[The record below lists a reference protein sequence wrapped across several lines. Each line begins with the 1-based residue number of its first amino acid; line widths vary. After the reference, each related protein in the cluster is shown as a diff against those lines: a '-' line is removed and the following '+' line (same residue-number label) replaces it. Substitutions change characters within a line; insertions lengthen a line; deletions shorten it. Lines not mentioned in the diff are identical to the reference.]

1 MNFEEIMY
9 KQPIINICTIGSVS
23 NGKTTLMKALTGE
36 STAKF
41 HKEKE
46 RNMTIKLGYTSC
58 KIWECPKC
66 EVFKYHPTSSKKK
79 KSKCPKC
86 CEPAKLVNHISFVDC
101 PGHHSY
107 LGTMMSGVTVVD
119 GCLLVTDGSKKQPAQ
134 QTIEHLKIAT
144 SLDIVK
150 DNMLVFQNKLDLV
163 SITDAC
169 LHLEKIRYLL
179 WEYKIKSAPIV
190 PISAQSEYNIDAVC
204 EYLMRLKPHK
214 RDITHDLLMQI
225 IRTFDVNKPGCEYEK
240 MTGGVIGGVI
250 IRGMIKIG
258 DEVVIQPGL
267 IKKGGFYTPIKSKVL
282 SIKCGTEKLET
293 AYPGANVGLSLTIDP
308 FISKQDRLVGSLV
321 GHKME
326 TMPDCFK
333 ECMAPYF
340 PINKYDKLSRKED
353 LIVNIGSSRIN
364 AIVKAIVRENE
375 IKKLHLILQRPVCA
389 SFYDKFLITQKI
401 KNEWTVSYVAYVE
414 KIKKLSPS

>member
-1 MNFEEIMY
+1 MN

-58 KIWECPKC
+58 KIWECLNC

-86 CEPAKLVNHISFVDC
+86 ASPTKLANHISFVDC

-119 GCLLVTDGSKKQPAQ
+119 GCLLVTDASKDKPAQ

-150 DNMLVFQNKLDLV
+150 NNMLVFQNKLDLI
-163 SITDAC
+163 SIQEAC
-169 LHLEKIRYLL
+169 LHLEKMRYLL
-179 WEYKIKSAPIV
+179 WDYKIKNAPIV

-204 EYLMRLKPHK
+204 EYLMRLKPNK
-214 RDITHDLLMQI
+214 RDIQSDLLMQI
-225 IRTFDVNKPGCEYEK
+225 IRTFDVNKPGCEYEQ
-240 MTGGVIGGVI
+240 MVGGVIGGVI
-250 IRGMIKIG
+250 IKGMINIG
-258 DEVVIQPGL
+258 DEVIIQPGL
-267 IKKGGFYTPIKSKVL
+267 IMKGGFYTPIKSKVL
-282 SIKCGTEKLET
+282 SIKCGVEKLET

-308 FISKQDRLVGSLV
+308 FISKQDRLVGHLV
-321 GHKME
+321 GHKKE
-326 TMPDCFK
+326 TMPNCFR
-333 ECMAPYF
+333 ECIAPYY
-340 PINKYDKLSRKED
+340 PINKYDKINKKEQM
-353 LIVNIGSSRIN
+353 IINIGSSRIQ
-364 AIVKAIVRENE
+364 VKVRDIFYENG
-375 IKKLHLILQRPVCA
+375 IKKLHLILQMPVCA
-389 SFYDKFLITQKI
+389 SFYDRFLITQKI
-401 KNEWTVSYVAYVE
+401 SNEWKVSYVAYVE
-414 KIKKLSPS
+414 KIKKLLPKN